1 MPVARVFWFLEEQRL
16 LTVDDLARIFHC
28 TPRAIY
34 NRRHR
39 GALPPPV
46 KVGASLRWDPNT
58 VAKWIEA
65 RSETEVG
72 R

>member
-1 MPVARVFWFLEEQRL
+1 MPVARLFWFLEEQRL
-16 LTVDDLARIFHC
+16 LTVDDLARIFH
-28 TPRAIY
+28 TTRRGIY

-39 GALPPPV
+39 GDCPPPV

-65 RSETEVG
+65 RSEKEG
-72 R
+72 QR